1 METASFSEKSLP
13 NNNMTLAIIAA
24 VLGPCS
30 PCCIG
35 LVLGIIAIVLSNQV
49 KIKFEKGN
57 LAGAISSAK
66 NSKILSFIAIGLL
79 ALNLIFLLSF
89 GGVAAYQEI
98 LENYNFTQ

>member
-1 METASFSEKSLP
+1 M
-13 NNNMTLAIIAA
+13 
-24 VLGPCS
+24 
-30 PCCIG
+30 
-35 LVLGIIAIVLSNQV
+35 

-79 ALNLIFLLSF
+79 VLNLIFLLSF
-89 GGVAAYQEI
+89 GGVATYQEI

>member
-1 METASFSEKSLP
+1 METASFSEKPIP

-24 VLGPCS
+24 VLGLCS

-35 LVLGIIAIVLSNQV
+35 LILGIIAIVLSNQV

-79 ALNLIFLLSF
+79 VLNLIFLLLKTLKMT
-89 GGVAAYQEI
+89 V
-98 LENYNFTQ
+98 

>member
-24 VLGPCS
+24 VLGLCS

-35 LVLGIIAIVLSNQV
+35 LILGIIAIVLSHQV
-49 KIKFEKGN
+49 KTKFERGN
-57 LAGAISSAK
+57 LAEAISSAK

-79 ALNLIFLLSF
+79 VLNLIFLLSF
-89 GGVAAYQEI
+89 GGVATYQEI

>member
-24 VLGPCS
+24 VLGLCS

-35 LVLGIIAIVLSNQV
+35 LILGIIAIVLSSQV
-49 KIKFEKGN
+49 KTKFERGN
-57 LAGAISSAK
+57 LSEAISSAK

-79 ALNLIFLLSF
+79 VLNLIFLLSF
-89 GGVAAYQEI
+89 GGITAYQEI

>member
-24 VLGPCS
+24 VLGLCS

-35 LVLGIIAIVLSNQV
+35 LILGIIAIVLSNQV
-49 KIKFEKGN
+49 KTKFERGN
-57 LAGAISSAK
+57 LAEAISSAK

-79 ALNLIFLLSF
+79 VLNLIFLLSF
-89 GGVAAYQEI
+89 GGVATYQEI

>member
-1 METASFSEKSLP
+1 METASFSEKPIP

-24 VLGPCS
+24 VLGLCS

-35 LVLGIIAIVLSNQV
+35 LILGIIAIVLSNQV
-49 KIKFEKGN
+49 KKKFERGN
-57 LAGAISSAK
+57 LAEAISSAK

-79 ALNLIFLLSF
+79 VLNLIFLLSF
-89 GGVAAYQEI
+89 GGVATYQEI

>member
-24 VLGPCS
+24 VLGLCS

-35 LVLGIIAIVLSNQV
+35 LILGIIAIVLSNQV
-49 KIKFEKGN
+49 KTKFERGN
-57 LAGAISSAK
+57 IAEAISSAK

-79 ALNLIFLLSF
+79 VLNLIFLLSF
-89 GGVAAYQEI
+89 GGVATYQEI